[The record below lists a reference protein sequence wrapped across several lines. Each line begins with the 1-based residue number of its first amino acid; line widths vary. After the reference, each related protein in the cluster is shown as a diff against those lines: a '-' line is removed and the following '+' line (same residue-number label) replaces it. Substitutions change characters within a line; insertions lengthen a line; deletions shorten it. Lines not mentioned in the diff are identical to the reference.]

1 MDRSLGLHNWDT
13 LHLFDIQKSKNDMIM
28 NKIASVPNI
37 ICVCT
42 PNGETEYNATG
53 YPDEQ
58 PQAKPDDTSE
68 VKFINQSL
76 L

>member
-1 MDRSLGLHNWDT
+1 
-13 LHLFDIQKSKNDMIM
+13 MIM

-42 PNGETEYNATG
+42 PNGETGYNATG